1 MATLAELTV
10 QVLAARL
17 TKKEMTLDELQKEMT
32 AISKMIRAI
41 DECTLQEA
49 IAEEPV
55 EEPKPQKINMKK
67 VFKENEVVC
76 LLCNKSFTTLKRH
89 LMQVHQ
95 MTDKE
100 YKKQF
105 GIPAKQPLVA
115 KSYSEKKRMAAQQNK
130 LGEKML
136 AGRKAKAVID
146 VKK

>member
-1 MATLAELTV
+1 MNQNELV
-10 QVLAARL
+10 FQQPA
-17 TKKEMTLDELQKEMT
+17 
-32 AISKMIRAI
+32 
-41 DECTLQEA
+41 
-49 IAEEPV
+49 
-55 EEPKPQKINMKK
+55 KPQKINMKK

-89 LMQVHQ
+89 LTQVHQ

-115 KSYSEKKRMAAQQNK
+115 KSYSDKKRASAQQNK
-130 LGEKML
+130 LGEKMQ
-136 AGRKAKAVID
+136 AGRKAKAVVD